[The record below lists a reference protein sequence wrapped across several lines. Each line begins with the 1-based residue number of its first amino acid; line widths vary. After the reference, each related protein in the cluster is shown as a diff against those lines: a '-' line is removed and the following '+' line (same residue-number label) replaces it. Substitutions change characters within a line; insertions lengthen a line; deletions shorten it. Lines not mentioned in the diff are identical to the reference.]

1 MAGFMSSLPEPWVV
15 KLQDARTAGAA
26 TVRDLQSRLLPGNQ
40 RIFRIEGAFRG
51 DKPGV
56 MAAVMAESCLH
67 ELSLFLFNGEA
78 KVEELGTAFGVRRVQ
93 QIPSFL
99 LGQADVIVTEAHM
112 MKKSASPPDDWV
124 AQPWMSAVCKP
135 GTDYDGF
142 LRNQVSEN
150 VRRNLKKAEA
160 LNLTIRSSSTWQDAE
175 KFYETLMKPF
185 VLQRFDKGSEIA
197 PLGVLLD
204 WYEGSYSSGEV
215 LFLERNGQAVAG
227 AAVVHRKPQNE
238 RMVWAYGAKPEI
250 LEDKVLRSG
259 FTALLNAHLFRQAC
273 QTAATVN
280 LGFTRPFL
288 DDGLRRYKEMWG
300 CHLQPSLLM
309 RRFRLRLT
317 AKASPEIRNALAMTP
332 LE

>member
-15 KLQDARTAGAA
+15 KLQDPRSAGTAP
-26 TVRDLQSRLLPGNQ
+26 VRDLQSRLLPGNQ

-142 LRNQVSEN
+142 LRNQVSQA
-150 VRRNLKKAEA
+150 RRRRPQPAEA
-160 LNLTIRSSSTWQDAE
+160 FAPPPRSR
-175 KFYETLMKPF
+175 P
-185 VLQRFDKGSEIA
+185 
-197 PLGVLLD
+197 PL
-204 WYEGSYSSGEV
+204 
-215 LFLERNGQAVAG
+215 
-227 AAVVHRKPQNE
+227 AA
-238 RMVWAYGAKPEI
+238 A
-250 LEDKVLRSG
+250 
-259 FTALLNAHLFRQAC
+259 
-273 QTAATVN
+273 
-280 LGFTRPFL
+280 
-288 DDGLRRYKEMWG
+288 
-300 CHLQPSLLM
+300 
-309 RRFRLRLT
+309 
-317 AKASPEIRNALAMTP
+317 
-332 LE
+332 